1 MNITIK
7 TKIKFLYTNL
17 LCSFLFLKNLFFA
30 KKLNVVH
37 FIYSTQLTL
46 RGNVTEL
53 NWEVVG
59 CHKIIISNL
68 AILPGNL
75 SHQKVK
81 LENKINDLEITFNG
95 IGGQKQTKKI
105 TIEST
110 SPSLLT
116 TFSSKTNLSNLSSVP
131 LIREDLKKT
140 LNDSYAYQIPKK
152 IKLNQPK
159 ILSQKLRVDF
169 EPFIKSN
176 YPINQ

>member
-7 TKIKFLYTNL
+7 PKIQLLYTNL
-17 LCSFLFLKNLFFA
+17 LCSLLFIKNLLFA
-30 KKLNVVH
+30 KKLHIEH
-37 FIYSTQLTL
+37 FVYSTQLTVI
-46 RGNVTEL
+46 GNETEL
-53 NWEVVG
+53 NWNVVG

-68 AILPGNL
+68 AVLPGNI
-75 SHQKVK
+75 SHINVK
-81 LENKINDLEITFNG
+81 LYNRVNDLEITFNG
-95 IGGQKQTKKI
+95 IGGQEQTKKI

-110 SPSLLT
+110 SPSVLT
-116 TFSSKTNLSNLSSVP
+116 TFSSKTNLSNLSSVS

-140 LNDSYAYQIPKK
+140 LNDSYAYQVPKK

>member
-30 KKLNVVH
+30 KKLNVEH
-37 FIYSTQLTL
+37 FIYSTQLTV
-46 RGNVTEL
+46 RGNETEL

-68 AILPGNL
+68 AVLPGNL
-75 SHQKVK
+75 SQQKVK
-81 LENKINDLEITFNG
+81 LEDKINSLEITFNG

-110 SPSLLT
+110 SPSVLN

-131 LIREDLKKT
+131 LIRKDLKKT
-140 LNDSYAYQIPKK
+140 LNDSFNYQVPKK
-152 IKLNQPK
+152 IRLNQPK
-159 ILSQKLRVDF
+159 ILSQKLRLDF

>member
-17 LCSFLFLKNLFFA
+17 LCSFLFVKNLFFA
-30 KKLNVVH
+30 KKLNVEH
-37 FIYSTQLTL
+37 FIYSTKLTV
-46 RGNVTEL
+46 RGNETEL
-53 NWEVVG
+53 NWNVVG
-59 CHKIIISNL
+59 CHRITISNV

-110 SPSLLT
+110 SPSVLT

>member
-30 KKLNVVH
+30 KKLNVEH
-37 FIYSTQLTL
+37 FIYSTQLTV
-46 RGNVTEL
+46 RGNETEL
-53 NWEVVG
+53 NWNVVG
-59 CHKIIISNL
+59 CHRITISNL

-81 LENKINDLEITFNG
+81 LENRINDLEITFNG
-95 IGGQKQTKKI
+95 IGRQTQTKKI

-110 SPSLLT
+110 SPSVLT
-116 TFSSKTNLSNLSSVP
+116 TFSSITNLSSLSSVT
-131 LIREDLKKT
+131 LIRKDLKKT
-140 LNDSYAYQIPKK
+140 LNDSFNYQVPKK
-152 IKLNQPK
+152 IKLNRTK
-159 ILSQKLRVDF
+159 ILSQNLRLDF

-176 YPINQ
+176 YSINQ